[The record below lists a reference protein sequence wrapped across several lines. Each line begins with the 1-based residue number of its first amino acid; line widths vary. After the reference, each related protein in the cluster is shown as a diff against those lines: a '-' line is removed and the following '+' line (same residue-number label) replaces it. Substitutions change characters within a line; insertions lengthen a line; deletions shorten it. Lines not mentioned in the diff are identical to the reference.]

1 MSINLATLKVSLGK
15 TGARA
20 RRYAVP
26 LFLLFLIGIYSFL
39 AWQIVTLN
47 QVEPDPSVVSA
58 KLKVAGVPR
67 IDEDVLNK
75 IQQLQDNSVEV
86 QTLFDQ
92 ARSNPFQE

>member
-1 MSINLATLKVSLGK
+1 MSMNLDTIKDSLSKAGL
-15 TGARA
+15 RA
-20 RRYAVP
+20 RKYSLP

-39 AWQIVTLN
+39 AWQVISLN
-47 QVEPDPSVVSA
+47 QVEPDQAAVNA
-58 KLKVAGVPR
+58 KLEVAGVPR
-67 IDEDVLNK
+67 IDEDVVRK